1 MVLAC
6 SSRFALWLGLLP
18 TLACGT
24 SYATE
29 QASACDS
36 SRLATAIARL
46 GDVYLGEL
54 HGTNEV
60 PLLVE
65 QVVRVRLSEY
75 DERPVIVSLELPAR
89 ALDTRS
95 GFWSGR
101 DGRASEAMAR
111 LVRFLAELEQAHP
124 GEVRLHFQQSP
135 PAEGAVPVDG
145 SERGTGLR
153 LAALAG
159 EGVVIALGGNH
170 HSRKANL
177 DGMSGESAGMV
188 AGDNVLGV
196 AVMPARGGT
205 GWMCFGADDCGPK
218 QIPAFPKPP
227 QETEH
232 DCLFNGESVVHD
244 HLALLERFSVS
255 PPERDE
261 AAD

>member
-1 MVLAC
+1 MLAC
-6 SSRFALWLGLLP
+6 SSPVALWFGLLP
-18 TLACGT
+18 VLAGGT
-24 SYATE
+24 SYATD

-101 DGRASEAMAR
+101 DGRTSEAMAR
-111 LVRFLAELEQAHP
+111 LVRFLAGLERAHP
-124 GEVRLHFQQSP
+124 GDVRLHFQQSP
-135 PAEGAVPVDG
+135 PADGAAPFDAT
-145 SERGTGLR
+145 ERSTGLQ

-159 EGVVIALGGNH
+159 EGVLIALGGNH

-188 AGDNVLGV
+188 AGDSVVGV

-205 GWMCFGADDCGPK
+205 GWMCFGADDCGP
-218 QIPAFPKPP
+218 QRIPAFPNPP
-227 QETEH
+227 LETER
-232 DCLFNGESVVHD
+232 DCLFNGQSVVHD

-255 PPERDE
+255 PPVRDE